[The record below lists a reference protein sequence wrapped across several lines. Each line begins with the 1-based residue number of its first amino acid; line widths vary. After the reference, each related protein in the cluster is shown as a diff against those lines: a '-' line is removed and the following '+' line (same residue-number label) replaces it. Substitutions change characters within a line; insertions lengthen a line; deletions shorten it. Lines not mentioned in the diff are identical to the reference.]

1 MIRAIK
7 SNVNVASNPVL
18 ASNALRVCFLL
29 RTVPCAIFALVL
41 TIAATAIAEEPK
53 VKHGDNPKDDTPN
66 VKTLFDGKSLKNWR
80 IAKINDFES
89 HGKVYVKD
97 GAVVLEKGKP
107 ASGIVYTGK
116 PPRMNYQLSLDA
128 KRIAGSDFF
137 CGLTFPVNK
146 SYCTLIIGGWGGG
159 STGLSNVDEASAIDN
174 ETTGYTE
181 FKQNQ
186 WYNIRLRVTEKKI
199 EAWIDKEQIVELD
212 SGDRKFSIW
221 WEQEPARPLGI
232 ATWNTTAALRNIRL
246 QELAAPVKALSSQ
259 TDEKQEED

>member
-1 MIRAIK
+1 MK
-7 SNVNVASNPVL
+7 SNVSAKSKPL
-18 ASNALRVCFLL
+18 RASNADSVG
-29 RTVPCAIFALVL
+29 LVL
-41 TIAATAIAEEPK
+41 LTLTCVAFGLLLSISSKAIAEEPAAK
-53 VKHGDNPKDDTPN
+53 PGDTP
-66 VKTLFDGKSLKNWR
+66 KPQSLFDGKSLKNWR
-80 IAKINDFES
+80 IAKINDFEL

-107 ASGIVYTGK
+107 ASGIVFTGK
-116 PPRMNYQLSLDA
+116 PPRMNYELSLEA

-137 CGLTFPVNK
+137 CGLTFPVSK
-146 SYCTLIIGGWGGG
+146 SYCTLIVGGWGGG
-159 STGLSNVDEASAIDN
+159 STGLSNVDEASAIEN

-212 SGDRKFSIW
+212 SRDRKYSIW
-221 WEQEPARPLGI
+221 WEQEPVRPLGV

-246 QELAAPVKALSSQ
+246 QELGTLEKTPASKAG
-259 TDEKQEED
+259 EKRKED